1 MQEAGT
7 LRAALLGVGIAL
19 SITGT
24 AAAADPAN
32 GEKVFKRCGACHVAN
47 KEQNKVG
54 PHLVGII
61 GRKAGAVEGYK
72 YSAAMQTK
80 SEEGLVWNDENLSKY
95 LENPK
100 GLVPKGKMA
109 FPGLKKESDRA
120 DVIAY
125 LEQATTGS

>member
-80 SEEGLVWNDENLSKY
+80 SEEGLVWNDENLGKY

-125 LEQATTGS
+125 LGQAATGS